1 MDELYEGQEE
11 LIDFARKNREKFK
24 PVEQWLN
31 EKKFD
36 DFGDAWETAM
46 IGPTIDCRRI
56 VFIAWMASDKKI
68 YKYKFD
74 IDGFDPKQW
83 CGVGKKGPSSQSM
96 FYEDFLLCRY
106 TTKHNPKLKLISNA
120 LEQWKK
126 KVALDKNQPKEQE
139 GQELHMIVLGKDKC
153 NRGQSVKLLEQI
165 INDTKRK
172 GVTCTER
179 AYKSFRKFFS
189 KLGYTKMLENISHD
203 TKTKKITTTISVG
216 KLFISK

>member
-1 MDELYEGQEE
+1 MDELYEEQEE

-46 IGPTIDCRRI
+46 IGPAIDWRRI

-120 LEQWKK
+120 LEQGKK
-126 KVALDKNQPKEQE
+126 EVALDKNKAKGFSLDDLEHPVKCTVVAKIVRGMSHNIAAKLKRHQYPVVKVARHNYCEVEHAAILYPKKRRALEKYR
-139 GQELHMIVLGKDKC
+139 KDA
-153 NRGQSVKLLEQI
+153 E
-165 INDTKRK
+165 
-172 GVTCTER
+172 E
-179 AYKSFRKFFS
+179 
-189 KLGYTKMLENISHD
+189 
-203 TKTKKITTTISVG
+203 
-216 KLFISK
+216 

>member
-1 MDELYEGQEE
+1 MDELYEEQEE

-46 IGPTIDCRRI
+46 IGPAIDWLRI
-56 VFIAWMASDKKI
+56 IFIAWMASDKKI

-120 LEQWKK
+120 LEQGKK
-126 KVALDKNQPKEQE
+126 EVALDKNK
-139 GQELHMIVLGKDKC
+139 
-153 NRGQSVKLLEQI
+153 
-165 INDTKRK
+165 
-172 GVTCTER
+172 
-179 AYKSFRKFFS
+179 AKSFSLDDLEHPVKCTVVAKIVREMSHNIANKLKRHKYPVVKVARKNYCEVEHAAILYP
-189 KLGYTKMLENISHD
+189 KKRRALEKHRKD
-203 TKTKKITTTISVG
+203 AEE
-216 KLFISK
+216 